1 MIFFKVFVF
10 LLIWFVSLLGSGD
23 IENFDDLVNFLWIW
37 FVVLVLGVLCPMK
50 DVVIWFCSL
59 CKKLDIHIKA
69 AIDKLSF
76 NI

>member
-37 FVVLVLGVLCPMK
+37 FVVLVLGVFFFFFL
-50 DVVIWFCSL
+50 
-59 CKKLDIHIKA
+59 
-69 AIDKLSF
+69 
-76 NI
+76 

>member
-37 FVVLVLGVLCPMK
+37 FVVLDM
-50 DVVIWFCSL
+50 
-59 CKKLDIHIKA
+59 A
-69 AIDKLSF
+69 ARVRGPKEE
-76 NI
+76 

>member
-37 FVVLVLGVLCPMK
+37 FVVLVLGV
-50 DVVIWFCSL
+50 FFFF
-59 CKKLDIHIKA
+59 
-69 AIDKLSF
+69 LSF
-76 NI
+76 KAILFFFLLFLIQ